1 MFVTRLV
8 CGVVITILMFQQ
20 RNILKVN
27 VADATCDKFEVPTAT
42 ATIAQAIPVPWAT
55 NTTETYYVPET
66 ALGLLGSGS
75 GDEIERA
82 RRDDKY
88 ID

>member
-1 MFVTRLV
+1 MFATSLV

-42 ATIAQAIPVPWAT
+42 ATIAHAIPVPWAT
-55 NTTETYYVPET
+55 TETYYDLET

-82 RRDDKY
+82 
-88 ID
+88 